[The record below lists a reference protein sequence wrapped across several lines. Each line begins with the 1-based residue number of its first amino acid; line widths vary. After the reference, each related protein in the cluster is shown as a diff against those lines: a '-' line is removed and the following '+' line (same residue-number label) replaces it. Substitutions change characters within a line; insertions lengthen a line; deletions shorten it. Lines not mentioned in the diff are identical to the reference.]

1 MEVARDDNDKLHPLG
16 TVVENLSIVGTHILA
31 SWDSHLPKRILFA
44 AAGRAL
50 RLSLTPLPDVQIFQA
65 GPAGPGRT
73 HGLLCK
79 VFPKSQVSHPPN
91 PPHPISFPT
100 IPNPPLPTHPLPFPS
115 TTPQPHYI
123 ALKPPSP
130 SLTSTSLF
138 STLTTCAADGPRS
151 ISLSSFCRDSS
162 EPWASPW
169 TYLLPK

>member
-1 MEVARDDNDKLHPLG
+1 VKVARGDYDKLNPLG
-16 TVVENLSIVGTHILA
+16 IAVISA

-44 AAGRAL
+44 AAGRTL

-79 VFPKSQVSHPPN
+79 VNLSPSYN
-91 PPHPISFPT
+91 PT

-123 ALKPPSP
+123 ASNPRSP

-162 EPWASPW
+162 GPWASPW

>member
-1 MEVARDDNDKLHPLG
+1 MTNCTPWEPLLKIFL
-16 TVVENLSIVGTHILA
+16 LSAPA

-50 RLSLTPLPDVQIFQA
+50 RLSSTPLPDVQIFQA

-79 VFPKSQVSHPPN
+79 VFPKSQISHPPI
-91 PPHPISFPT
+91 PPPLLPPLSFPT
-100 IPNPPLPTHPLPFPS
+100 IPNPPLPTHPLPLPS
-115 TTPQPHYI
+115 TTPPPPYI
-123 ALKPPSP
+123 VSNPLPP

-162 EPWASPW
+162 GPWASPW